1 MKITFIGA
9 GSIVFAKNLLTDI
22 LAVPALR
29 NGTVICLEDID
40 QKRLGLMER
49 YMKKYKEDNIAD
61 LKNIT
66 IEATTNQRKAIQ
78 DARYIICAIQVGG
91 LDAYQIDMDIPKK
104 YGVHQVVGD
113 SLGPG
118 GVFRFLRTVPAYD
131 SILKDIEEV
140 GEQGKRNGTG
150 SKPLFLNYTNPM
162 AMNTWYCNIKL
173 PDSTIG
179 LCHGVQGTSK
189 ELKMYV
195 GAFSPKEFSFMCA
208 GINHMAWFLRVWY
221 RNPDEDPELK
231 GPWKNAYPIIWE
243 HVRDEPKMTESEK
256 VRFDMMKATGYYMT
270 ESSGHLAEYLPYYL
284 KRKDLI
290 EKYRGPKGTGFATLE
305 QSHYLES
312 NKVRADKLDDEFER
326 SFKSEKLIMKKEI
339 SDEYCSNIIN
349 ALETGTLF
357 TFNGNVMNK
366 GQGLIT
372 NLPNG
377 CCVEVPIVADSQG
390 LHPQGGIELPP
401 VCQALCMS
409 NIMVQQAAVKGA
421 LTLNKELIYHA
432 VLLDPNTA
440 SKCCPEEIRMMVDD
454 LLEAEKK
461 WIPKFN

>member
-29 NGTVICLEDID
+29 NGTTICLEDID
-40 QKRLGLMER
+40 QKRLNLMER
-49 YMKKYKEDNIAD
+49 FMKKYQEDNFAE

-78 DARYIICAIQVGG
+78 NARYIICAIQVGG
-91 LDAYQIDMDIPKK
+91 LEAYQIDMDIPKK

-118 GVFRFLRTVPAYD
+118 GIFRFLRTSKAYD
-131 SILKDIEEV
+131 TILKDIEEV
-140 GEQGKRNGTG
+140 AEQGGRNEKG

-162 AMNTWYCNIKL
+162 AMNTWYCNSIL

-189 ELKMYV
+189 QLKMYV
-195 GAFSPKEFSFMCA
+195 GAFGPKEFSFMCA
-208 GINHMAWFLRVWY
+208 GINHMAWFLKLWY
-221 RNPDEDPELK
+221 RDPEEDPELK
-231 GPWKNAYPIIWE
+231 GPWKNAYPIIWKHFQE
-243 HVRDEPKMTESEK
+243 EPEMTNDEKI
-256 VRFDMMKATGYYMT
+256 RIDMMKATGYYMT

-290 EKYRGPKGTGFATLE
+290 EKYKGPKNSGFATLE

-312 NKVRADKLDDEFER
+312 NKIAADKMEDNFER

-349 ALETGTLF
+349 ALETGTPF
-357 TFNGNVMNK
+357 VFNGNVINK
-366 GQGLIT
+366 NQGLIT

-377 CCVEVPIVADSQG
+377 CCVEVPILADFQG

-401 VCQALCMS
+401 ICQGLCMS

-432 VLLDPNTA
+432 ALLDPNTA
-440 SKCCPEEIRMMVDD
+440 SVCSPEEIRMMIDE
-454 LLEAEKK
+454 LFEAEKK
-461 WIPKFN
+461 WIAKFD

>member
-29 NGTVICLEDID
+29 NGTTICLEDID
-40 QKRLGLMER
+40 QKRLNLMER
-49 YMKKYKEDNIAD
+49 FMKKYQEDNFAE

-66 IEATTNQRKAIQ
+66 IEATINQRKAIQ
-78 DARYIICAIQVGG
+78 NARYIICAIQVGG
-91 LDAYQIDMDIPKK
+91 LEAYQIDMDIPKK

-118 GVFRFLRTVPAYD
+118 GIFRFLRTSKAYD

-140 GEQGKRNGTG
+140 AEQGGRNEKG

-162 AMNTWYCNIKL
+162 AMNTWYCNSIL

-189 ELKMYV
+189 QLKMYV
-195 GAFSPKEFSFMCA
+195 GAFGAKEFSFMCA
-208 GINHMAWFLRVWY
+208 GINHMAWFLKLWY
-221 RNPDEDPELK
+221 RDPEEDPELK
-231 GPWKNAYPIIWE
+231 GPWKNAYPIIWKHFQE
-243 HVRDEPKMTESEK
+243 EPEMTNDEKI
-256 VRFDMMKATGYYMT
+256 RIDMMKATGYYMT

-290 EKYRGPKGTGFATLE
+290 EKYKGPKNSGFATLE

-312 NKVRADKLDDEFER
+312 NKIAADKMEDNFER

-349 ALETGTLF
+349 ALETGTPF
-357 TFNGNVMNK
+357 VFNGNVINK
-366 GQGLIT
+366 NQGLIT

-377 CCVEVPIVADSQG
+377 CCVEVPILADFQG
-390 LHPQGGIELPP
+390 LHPQGGIELPSI
-401 VCQALCMS
+401 CQGLCMS

-432 VLLDPNTA
+432 ALLDPNTA
-440 SKCCPEEIRMMVDD
+440 SVCSPEEIRMMIDD
-454 LLEAEKK
+454 LFEAEKK
-461 WIPKFN
+461 WIPKLN